1 MKKLFLLVIFI
12 LSFTSVSFAQ
22 EPVPITIDENTA
34 TEQVE
39 IFNEY
44 FLHSITIQLSR
55 NSKYDDCRITL
66 VAGIGKRLVET
77 DPVTGFKLTN
87 IVETRE
93 IYNGTLSSYRDS
105 LLTRGVAANLI
116 TEQEKQDIVNGQ
128 IGIYLATDEGFKTTL
143 NLLIGL
149 GDFTPK
155 AIKKVIPAN

>member
-1 MKKLFLLVIFI
+1 MKKIFLIITFI
-12 LSFTSVSFAQ
+12 LSFTSASFAQ
-22 EPVPITIDENTA
+22 EPVPITVDENTA

-39 IFNEY
+39 TFNEY

-55 NSKYDDCRITL
+55 NSKYDDCRIVL

-87 IVETRE
+87 VVETRE
-93 IYNGTLSSYRDS
+93 VYNGTLASYRDS
-105 LLTRGVAANLI
+105 LLTRAVAANLI
-116 TEQEKQDIVNGQ
+116 TSQQKTDIVNGQ

-149 GDFTPK
+149 GDIEVK